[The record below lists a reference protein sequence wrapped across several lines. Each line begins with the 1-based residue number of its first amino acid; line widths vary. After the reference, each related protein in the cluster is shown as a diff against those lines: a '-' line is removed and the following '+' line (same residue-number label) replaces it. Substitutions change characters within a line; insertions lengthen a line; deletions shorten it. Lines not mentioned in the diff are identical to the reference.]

1 MVGIGDNIKI
11 VANREIRSVVNMTK
25 MNSWYPIVL
34 TIRTDQLDKT
44 EQLLREN
51 LPKIGEKIEEI
62 LSPPRYKGIEKIG
75 SGTLSLMILAECRQQ
90 DYRRVSRLLNREL
103 YDLCKENDIEL
114 M

>member
-1 MVGIGDNIKI
+1 MKLLEDRIRKDGKMLPGDILKI
-11 VANREIRSVVNMTK
+11 DNFLNHQIDTRLM
-25 MNSWYPIVL
+25 
-34 TIRTDQLDKT
+34 DQ
-44 EQLLREN
+44 
-51 LPKIGEKIEEI
+51 IGEKIEEI
-62 LSPPRYKGIEKIG
+62 LSTPRYKGIEKIG